1 MTILSFTLSEEG
13 VTVLHDALACIV
25 KFSDD
30 VCLEARKDKLTL
42 TALNLSKSAYVCITF
57 ASTRFFSR
65 YSFEGSGQFRDKFF
79 CQLYIRSLLS
89 IFRTRAA
96 SGDQT
101 RDRDKETTIE
111 RCDVSVDDGP
121 GVKSR
126 LIAKIIC
133 RNGITATHALPFETK
148 APVHAKFDSTEA
160 VNRWTISARTLRQL
174 MDHFGPGIELL
185 DINNDGDNVVNFTCF
200 TEKAVNP
207 STDAV
212 LKKPLHTSIA
222 VDMDEFD
229 VIEVPQKLHIIVS
242 VKDFRNILHH
252 AQLTSGELAASY
264 SNPGRPM
271 KLSYRGDGILCEYVL
286 MTVGEKDAAGQRG
299 GKRARG
305 ANQAKPAAPRPQL
318 EAAASTSSNRAN
330 SAAPSASSSR
340 PLPAGNLPAAQQP
353 KTPARPRQSQ
363 FQIRPP
369 PLPPP
374 STLRSESLF
383 VAQDE
388 DQEWEPVNVDEDADG
403 EEIARLEWDNNQNP
417 SPKRIIS
424 HAAQQAA
431 PQNEDIDRMLD
442 SGLEPTQR
450 LSEVRRFG
458 LFSP

>member
-1 MTILSFTLSEEG
+1 MAILSFTLSEEG

-57 ASTRFFSR
+57 ASNRFFSR
-65 YSFEGSGQFRDKFF
+65 YSFEGAGQFRDKFF

-96 SGDQT
+96 SGGDQT

-148 APVHAKFDSTEA
+148 APVHAKFDNTEA

-185 DINNDGDNVVNFTCF
+185 DINTDGENVVNFTCF

-222 VDMDEFD
+222 VEMDEFD
-229 VIEVPQKLHIIVS
+229 DIEVPQKLHIIVS

-271 KLSYRGDGILCEYVL
+271 KLSYRGDGVLCEYIL

-299 GKRARG
+299 AKRVRG
-305 ANQAKPAAPRPQL
+305 ANQAKAAAAPRPEL
-318 EAAASTSSNRAN
+318 EAAASTSSNRAD
-330 SAAPSASSSR
+330 SAAPPPASR
-340 PLPAGNLPAAQQP
+340 LPAGNAAAQQ

-388 DQEWEPVNVDEDADG
+388 DQQWEPVNADEDADG
-403 EEIARLEWDNNQNP
+403 EEIARLEWDNNQCC
-417 SPKRIIS
+417 
-424 HAAQQAA
+424 
-431 PQNEDIDRMLD
+431 
-442 SGLEPTQR
+442 G
-450 LSEVRRFG
+450 
-458 LFSP
+458 

>member
-1 MTILSFTLSEEG
+1 
-13 VTVLHDALACIV
+13 
-25 KFSDD
+25 
-30 VCLEARKDKLTL
+30 
-42 TALNLSKSAYVCITF
+42 
-57 ASTRFFSR
+57 
-65 YSFEGSGQFRDKFF
+65 
-79 CQLYIRSLLS
+79 
-89 IFRTRAA
+89 
-96 SGDQT
+96 
-101 RDRDKETTIE
+101 
-111 RCDVSVDDGP
+111 
-121 GVKSR
+121 
-126 LIAKIIC
+126 
-133 RNGITATHALPFETK
+133 
-148 APVHAKFDSTEA
+148 
-160 VNRWTISARTLRQL
+160 
-174 MDHFGPGIELL
+174 
-185 DINNDGDNVVNFTCF
+185 
-200 TEKAVNP
+200 
-207 STDAV
+207 
-212 LKKPLHTSIA
+212 
-222 VDMDEFD
+222 MDEFD

-403 EEIARLEWDNNQNP
+403 EEIARLEWDNNQVSTFHPCAESVLLTSLGQNP

>member
-1 MTILSFTLSEEG
+1 MAILSFTLSEEG
-13 VTVLHDALACIV
+13 VAVLHDALACIV

-30 VCLEARKDKLTL
+30 VCLEASKDKLTL
-42 TALNLSKSAYVCITF
+42 TALNLSKSAYVKITLS
-57 ASTRFFSR
+57 ANRFFSR
-65 YSFEGSGQFRDKFF
+65 YSFDGTGQFRDKFF

-96 SGDQT
+96 SGDQA

-148 APVHAKFDSTEA
+148 APVHAKFDSNEA
-160 VNRWTISARTLRQL
+160 ANRWTISARTLRQL

-185 DINNDGDNVVNFTCF
+185 DINTDGENVVNFTCF

-222 VDMDEFD
+222 VEMDEFD
-229 VIEVPQKLHIIVS
+229 DIEVPEKLHIIVS

-264 SNPGRPM
+264 SVPGRPM
-271 KLSYRGDGILCEYVL
+271 KLSYRGDGILCEYIL

-299 GKRARG
+299 TKRTRG
-305 ANQAKPAAPRPQL
+305 ANQTKPAAPRPEL
-318 EAAASTSSNRAN
+318 EAASVTSSNQANFAVPSGSRA
-330 SAAPSASSSR
+330 A
-340 PLPAGNLPAAQQP
+340 AGNATAQQ

-388 DQEWEPVNVDEDADG
+388 DQQWEPVNADEDADG
-403 EEIARLEWDNNQNP
+403 EEIARLEWDNNLNP

-424 HAAQQAA
+424 HAAQAT
-431 PQNEDIDRMLD
+431 PRSEDIDKMLD